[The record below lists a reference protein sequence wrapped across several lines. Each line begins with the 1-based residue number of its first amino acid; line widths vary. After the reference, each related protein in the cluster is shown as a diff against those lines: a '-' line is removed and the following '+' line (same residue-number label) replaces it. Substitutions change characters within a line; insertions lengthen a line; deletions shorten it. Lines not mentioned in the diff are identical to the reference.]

1 MKAYIHKS
9 ILIATVFLSASLLS
23 QNPVSFEEYFLNK
36 SMRIDFYI
44 TGDANQEII
53 TLDKIYEQGIWA
65 GNPEKLFDV
74 YGRGRYLA
82 KVYDVASNT
91 LVFSKGFGTIFGE
104 YQDTEPSQKGISKSF
119 HNTVI
124 IPYPQRPVLF
134 VIEKSDK
141 RNITHP
147 VFEEEIDPGAI
158 GIIKEAAN
166 QSDRVY
172 EAIRNG
178 DPHKKVDLAFIAEG
192 YTADNFDKF
201 KKDLD
206 RWTAVMFSVEPYKR
220 LRQKFNVYGV
230 FRPSQENGVD
240 QPEKGIFKNTIL
252 NASYNALGTPRYL
265 LSDDNKTL
273 RDIASRVPYDA
284 LVILAN
290 IERYGGGGI
299 YNSYCIFTS
308 DDTLSGHILL
318 HEFGHSFANLGDEY
332 YSSDVAYTDW
342 FPRGVEPVEPNITRL
357 LVPGQI
363 KWQHMV
369 SEGIEIP
376 TPWDKAVYDSLPKER
391 DRYKAEM
398 DKKISQA
405 ADAGS
410 GEDELK
416 KLKEDRANT
425 VRNYSKRL
433 SKFILE
439 HPLRDKVG
447 AFEGAGYSS
456 EGIYR
461 PMINCLMF
469 SNSEL
474 RFCKVCEESIGRVID
489 HYSE

>member
-1 MKAYIHKS
+1 MKAHIFIS
-9 ILIATVFLSASLLS
+9 IFTTILLSASLLS
-23 QNPVSFEEYFLNK
+23 QNSVSFEEYFLNK

-44 TGDANQEII
+44 TGDTNQEII
-53 TLDKIYEQGIWA
+53 ALDKIYEQGIWA
-65 GNPEKLFDV
+65 GNPIKLFDV

-119 HNTVI
+119 HNTVL

-141 RNITHP
+141 QNIMHP

-158 GIIKEAAN
+158 RIIKEAVN
-166 QSDRVY
+166 KSDRVY
-172 EAIRNG
+172 EAIKNG

-192 YTADNFDKF
+192 YTADNFNKF

-206 RWTAVMFSVEPYKR
+206 RWTAVMFSVEPYER

-265 LSDDNKTL
+265 LSEDNKTL
-273 RDIASRVPYDA
+273 RDIASLVPYDA

-290 IERYGGGGI
+290 VERYGGGGI

-308 DDTLSGHILL
+308 DDTLSGRILL

-332 YSSDVAYTDW
+332 YSSDVAYTEW
-342 FPRGVEPVEPNITRL
+342 FPAGVEPIEPNITRL
-357 LVPGQI
+357 LVPGRL
-363 KWQHMV
+363 KWEHLV
-369 SEGIEIP
+369 STGVAIP
-376 TPWDKAVYDSLPKER
+376 TPWDKAVYDSLSKER
-391 DRYKAEM
+391 KQFQTEM
-398 DKKISQA
+398 DQKISQA
-405 ADAGS
+405 RQTGA
-410 GEDELK
+410 GEDTIK
-416 KLKEDRANT
+416 KLEEERRQKIQDYNHQISR
-425 VRNYSKRL
+425 
-433 SKFILE
+433 FIHE

-461 PMINCLMF
+461 PMISCLMF

-474 RFCKVCEESIGRVID
+474 KFCKVCEESISRVID